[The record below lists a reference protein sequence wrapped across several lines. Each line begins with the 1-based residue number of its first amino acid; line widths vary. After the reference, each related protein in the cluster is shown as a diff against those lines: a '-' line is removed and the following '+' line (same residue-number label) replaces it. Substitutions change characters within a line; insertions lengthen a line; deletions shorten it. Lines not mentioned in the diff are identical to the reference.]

1 MLIHHLKQAIFYR
14 PFHNS
19 SFIVCH
25 KQYVTYNYQHLCNH
39 HSATCNATRSFIGLI
54 ILASAMAWDPGGT
67 SGQREHATTSM
78 GGGLCGQ
85 AQPGLP
91 RQLASGSFPAG
102 AVRPAGRRGYFP
114 RRPANCFPTGWR
126 RCVTKVVLAE
136 QVAAHDA
143 AFVQSGAVLQGAS
156 TRSLSDSAPMYR
168 SDASSKVHGR
178 HLQVTV
184 LTRFGSGVF

>member
-1 MLIHHLKQAIFYR
+1 MWGAR
-14 PFHNS
+14 GRARR
-19 SFIVCH
+19 CRR
-25 KQYVTYNYQHLCNH
+25 
-39 HSATCNATRSFIGLI
+39 ANATACAPLITVCSSRHQIKGTVRCGDLESVPGLCSSP
-54 ILASAMAWDPGGT
+54 AAATPGVFHSAMAWDPGGT

-143 AFVQSGAVLQGAS
+143 AFV
-156 TRSLSDSAPMYR
+156 
-168 SDASSKVHGR
+168 
-178 HLQVTV
+178 
-184 LTRFGSGVF
+184 